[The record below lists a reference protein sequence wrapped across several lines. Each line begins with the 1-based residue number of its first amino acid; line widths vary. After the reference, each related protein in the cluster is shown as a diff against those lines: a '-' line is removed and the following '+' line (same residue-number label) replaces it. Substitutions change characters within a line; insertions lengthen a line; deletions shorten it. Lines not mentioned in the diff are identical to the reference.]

1 MPMTSLNPNMN
12 TDTNIWITKQTQP
25 RIQTVALLLP
35 ECKYIHQA
43 YYLVTINYKSEEY
56 KSGPAD
62 RDWEFIRVLSKSEI
76 SLIYCMHWWL
86 LKYVCY
92 TRQTKSYQLT
102 VNIIWQG
109 AFDHKFLLF
118 IKGII
123 VFPDDMVYIILVLLH
138 WEWFGYWFG
147 YARNRI

>member
-62 RDWEFIRVLSKSEI
+62 RDWEFIRVLSKSKI
-76 SLIYCMHWWL
+76 SLIYCMH
-86 LKYVCY
+86 
-92 TRQTKSYQLT
+92 
-102 VNIIWQG
+102 
-109 AFDHKFLLF
+109 
-118 IKGII
+118 
-123 VFPDDMVYIILVLLH
+123 
-138 WEWFGYWFG
+138 
-147 YARNRI
+147 